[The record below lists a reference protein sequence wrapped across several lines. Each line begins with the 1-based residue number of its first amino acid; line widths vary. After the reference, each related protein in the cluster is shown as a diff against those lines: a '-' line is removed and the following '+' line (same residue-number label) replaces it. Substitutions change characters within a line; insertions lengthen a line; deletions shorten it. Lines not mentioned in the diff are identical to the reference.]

1 MLHSSPPV
9 RALGAAGLLVVLLL
23 PLIPG
28 CATAPP
34 SFQAVWRDDV
44 VSATPGRRVVVVS
57 EVDVH
62 FGEVREPARYA
73 LLGAA
78 VTDRLADHGF
88 EPLDPSRFAMRW
100 RTAVRGAGGL
110 FDPHTGGFL
119 PAKRDSVLS
128 AVLARLQREQAFD
141 YVVLLSLVEVPAPI
155 QEQVA
160 AWDGVRRRYHV
171 TNQPVTSEVRLHGT
185 VPAASILLE
194 AVHRDGTTVLLNRAG
209 LAIAEQGAY
218 DPGSKVLHRHP
229 VPDLTAVVEP
239 GPELLQSVAIALAP
253 LVPRDP

>member
-1 MLHSSPPV
+1 MPHASPQV
-9 RALGAAGLLVVLLL
+9 RALGAAGLLVALLL

-34 SFQAVWRDDV
+34 RFQAVWRDDV
-44 VSATPGRRVVVVS
+44 VRATPGRRVVVVS
-57 EVDVH
+57 DVDVH

-73 LLGAA
+73 LLSAA

-88 EPLDPSRFAMRW
+88 EPLDPSRFTSRW
-100 RTAVRGAGGL
+100 KTAVRGAGGL

-128 AVLARLQREQAFD
+128 AVLARVQREQDFD

-160 AWDGVRRRYHV
+160 AWDGVKRRYHV
-171 TNQPVTSEVRLHGT
+171 ANQPVTREVRLHGT

-209 LAIAEQGAY
+209 LALAEQGAY

-229 VPDLTAVVEP
+229 VTDLTAVVEP
-239 GPELLQSVAIALAP
+239 GPELQQSVAIALDP